1 MGKRLLAALAAF
13 VLMAG
18 FVTACGGDDDDDEVA
33 ADDTEGTTEDTDP
46 PADDPAM
53 SGATLA
59 FCEDWNGSDD
69 EEVLIED
76 VQVSADL
83 AVAALSELPTDVG
96 EATQVAA
103 DLAQYVVDNDDGDGV
118 ASPAE
123 LQAALDA
130 FPAFMEGSPL
140 IDEHCAPA
148 ANG

>member
-18 FVTACGGDDDDDEVA
+18 VVTACGGDDD
-33 ADDTEGTTEDTDP
+33 
-46 PADDPAM
+46 
-53 SGATLA
+53 
-59 FCEDWNGSDD
+59 
-69 EEVLIED
+69 
-76 VQVSADL
+76 
-83 AVAALSELPTDVG
+83 
-96 EATQVAA
+96 
-103 DLAQYVVDNDDGDGV
+103 DGV